1 MDEEPATGWGVD
13 QAEELAATF
22 RDLKGLAGDFSREL
36 TSGLSAAV
44 LSGKSL
50 RLVMSEMALSL
61 SRSSLNAALQP
72 LEAALTNGLTN
83 LVSGS
88 VSGSLS
94 GVMPGGVMPFAK
106 GGIVAAP
113 TYFPMG
119 HNGAALGVM
128 GEAGP
133 EAVLP
138 LKRGVGGRLGVE
150 ASGTAGPPITV
161 NVTTPDVQGF
171 HQSQGQVATAVARAV
186 GRGQRGL

>member
-1 MDEEPATGWGVD
+1 MDEEPATDWGVD

-22 RDLKGLAGDFSREL
+22 RDLKGLAGEFSREL

-50 RLVMSEMALSL
+50 RSVMSEMALSL

-94 GVMPGGVMPFAK
+94 GVMPFAK

-138 LKRGVGGRLGVE
+138 LKRGVGGRLGVD
-150 ASGTAGPPITV
+150 ASGAAGAPITV

-171 HQSQGQVATAVARAV
+171 QQSQGQVATAVARAV